1 MTKSKTSS
9 GISCGSGPLP
19 QGVTPPVDSIPKT
32 KRTRWLEGKL
42 YCDNPYHI
50 TLLDYF
56 ANCGF
61 YQGVYI
67 KHDMDTDEKGQPKK
81 PHWHIVLY
89 DANNLRSCSHV
100 GGGRYVAKNWC
111 KSFGTF
117 NAVVDNSG
125 KVISYLSAQC
135 AGDVTLPVGASVKTF
150 PLVTDFAAIN
160 DVPTFLAYLTH
171 SDFKSVLAG
180 KYRYPIQDLIF
191 IGESLTVKAAFGDNQ
206 EHSCGLMLK
215 LYSYCESCSSPRSL
229 LDAVLSDDRMDL
241 AEYIRKNPHFVSRF
255 FFDK

>member
-1 MTKSKTSS
+1 MTKSKKSTSS
-9 GISCGSGPLP
+9 MLGGVAPSPSGAPLID
-19 QGVTPPVDSIPKT
+19 TIPKT

-50 TLLDYF
+50 TLLGYF
-56 ANCGF
+56 VNCGF

-67 KHDMDTDEKGQPKK
+67 KHDMDTDEKGRLIK
-81 PHWHIVLY
+81 PHYHVVLY
-89 DANNLRSCSHV
+89 DANNLRSCSYV
-100 GGGRYVAKNWC
+100 GDGRYVAKNWC

-125 KVISYLSAQC
+125 KVISYLPAQC
-135 AGDVTLPVGASVKTF
+135 AGDTTLPVGASVKTF

-180 KYRYPIQDLIF
+180 KYRYPVQDLIF
-191 IGESLTVKAAFGDNQ
+191 IGESLTVKAAFGDG
-206 EHSCGLMLK
+206 EERSCSLMLEIMA
-215 LYSYCESCSSPRSL
+215 YCENCSSPREL
-229 LDAVLSDDRMDL
+229 LIAVVSDCRMDL
-241 AEYIRKNPHFVSRF
+241 AEYIRKNPHFVSKF
-255 FFDK
+255 FFGS